1 MTVTERPPGGTV
13 IDLVHRHL
21 ALWSTTDAAERR
33 RRLPEIY
40 ADDVE
45 LLEPDAAVVGH
56 DALDAATSAL
66 HAFPGTSTGVT
77 HTRWVDTGLGL
88 NAGRGRRE

>member
-33 RRLPEIY
+33 RRLPVPQVSHASVIVWPEVPRCRGQTAVFRSARCSR
-40 ADDVE
+40 ADVPAWSKP
-45 LLEPDAAVVGH
+45 LARCYGA
-56 DALDAATSAL
+56 
-66 HAFPGTSTGVT
+66 
-77 HTRWVDTGLGL
+77 W
-88 NAGRGRRE
+88 